1 RPASIEALDA
11 ALEDLVLESGPERET
26 ELLSYFLRRSR
37 RAEILLQRS
46 LRRLQRLSLQPVV

>member
-1 RPASIEALDA
+1 LDA